1 MGTVD
6 PTGTPVACRQA
17 SHGAKG
23 STMADSLLDQLKA
36 RGEVFVTEISNNLL
50 SNPTFIEMLKKGLAA
65 KEAVDKQVGE
75 ALRNVNVATRRDLA
89 KLDARLSDLEAEIG
103 TLRSARTGVRPR
115 AASSRTSTSS
125 PSRKKA
131 ARRK

>member
-1 MGTVD
+1 
-6 PTGTPVACRQA
+6 
-17 SHGAKG
+17 
-23 STMADSLLDQLKA
+23 MADSLLDQLKA
-36 RGEVFVTEISNNLL
+36 RGEAFVTEISNNLL

-75 ALRNVNVATRRDLA
+75 ALRNMNVATRRDLA
-89 KLDARLSDLEAEIG
+89 KMDARLAELEEEIG
-103 TLRSARTGVRPR
+103 TLRSARPPARPR
-115 AASSRTSTSS
+115 AAAGRASTSS